1 MAETRPNTDPEREG
15 ESRAALDG
23 GRGRALGRLLVLAV
37 QNVRLVSGAARIG
50 QLNLSRFCLGFPVEL
65 S

>member
-23 GRGRALGRLLVLAV
+23 GRGRARGGIGRCRRLLVLAV

-50 QLNLSRFCLGFPVEL
+50 QQNLSRFR
-65 S
+65 

>member
-1 MAETRPNTDPEREG
+1 MAETRPYTDPEREG

-23 GRGRALGRLLVLAV
+23 GRGRARGGIGRCRLLVLAV

-50 QLNLSRFCLGFPVEL
+50 QPNLSRFR
-65 S
+65 

>member
-23 GRGRALGRLLVLAV
+23 GRGRARGGIGRGRLLVLAV

-50 QLNLSRFCLGFPVEL
+50 QPNLSRFR
-65 S
+65 